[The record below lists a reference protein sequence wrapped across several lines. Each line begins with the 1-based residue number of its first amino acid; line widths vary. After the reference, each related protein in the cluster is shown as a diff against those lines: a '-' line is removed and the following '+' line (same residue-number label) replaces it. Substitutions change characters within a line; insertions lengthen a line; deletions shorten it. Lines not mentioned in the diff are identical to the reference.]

1 MSRHRKTW
9 TTDELDYLESQWG
22 VISYA
27 TIAKKLGRT
36 VHSIKI
42 KATRLNLGDPRK
54 CYNGLTLLQLSD
66 VIGVNY
72 NALKYWI
79 NEYDFP
85 IITKRLASKS
95 RVMFVKVEE
104 FWKWAEKNKEM
115 IDFSLFEKNM
125 LGEEEEWVE
134 VKRSADQAKRQFVG
148 GSNKVSWSEEEDRML
163 CNMVNAHTFTYP
175 EIAQRLK
182 RSQGAVKRRLL
193 DLDMK
198 ARPVRLDNQVK
209 YTQQDVSTLLDLVS
223 KGYSM
228 EDIGHRLNK
237 SALGVRGK
245 LERMG
250 YKFRNGVPYKLDEQ
264 EARKHG
270 KAIDNKKTDKQSV
283 CTS

>member
-1 MSRHRKTW
+1 MNRHRKNW
-9 TTDELDYLESQWG
+9 TAEEVEYLEDQWG
-22 VISYA
+22 VISYK

-36 VHSIKI
+36 VNSVKI

-54 CYNGLTLLQLSD
+54 CFNGLTLLQLSE

-72 NALKYWI
+72 NALNHWVKV
-79 NEYDFP
+79 YDLP
-85 IITKRLASKS
+85 VVNKRLASKKS
-95 RVMFVKVEE
+95 VMFIKIED

-115 IDFSLFEKNM
+115 IDFSRFEKNM
-125 LGEEEEWVE
+125 LGAEEEWVG
-134 VKRSADQAKRQFVG
+134 VKRSADQAKRLYVDK
-148 GSNKVSWSEEEDRML
+148 SNKNPWSEEEDRML
-163 CNMVNAHTFTYP
+163 RSMVNAHSFTYP

-198 ARPVRLDNQVK
+198 ARPVRLNNQVK
-209 YTQQDVSTLLDLVS
+209 YTHADVAALLDLVS

-228 EDIGHRLNK
+228 EDIGYRLNK
-237 SALGVRGK
+237 SALGIRGK

-250 YKFRNGVPYKLDEQ
+250 YKFRNGVPYKLDG
-264 EARKHG
+264 EAEVNANEKQT
-270 KAIDNKKTDKQSV
+270 NEQSV

>member
-1 MSRHRKTW
+1 MKRHRKNW
-9 TTDELDYLESQWG
+9 TSKEEDYLESQWG
-22 VISYA
+22 VISYK
-27 TIAKKLGRT
+27 TIAKNLDRT
-36 VHSIKI
+36 VCSIKI

-54 CYNGLTLLQLSD
+54 CYDGLTLLQLSD
-66 VIGVNY
+66 VIGIKY
-72 NALKYWI
+72 SALKHWI
-79 NEYDFP
+79 KEYDFP
-85 IITKRLASKS
+85 VVTKRLASKS
-95 RVMFVKVEE
+95 KVMFVKTED

-134 VKRSADQAKRQFVG
+134 IKRSADQTKRHFIDKP
-148 GSNKVSWSEEEDRML
+148 NKTSWSSEEDRML
-163 CNMVNAHTFTYP
+163 RNMVNAHKFTYP

-198 ARPVRLDNQVK
+198 ARPIALNNQVK
-209 YTQQDVSTLLDLVS
+209 YTRQDVATLLDLVS

-228 EDIGHRLNK
+228 EEIGHRLNK

-250 YKFRNGVPYKLDEQ
+250 YKFRNGVPYKEVQLHECSNKEQ
-264 EARKHG
+264 NEQSMRKSQTI
-270 KAIDNKKTDKQSV
+270 A
-283 CTS
+283 